1 MKIELWPI
9 DRVIPYIRNARKI
22 SNQAIDKVA
31 SSIKEYGF
39 RQPIVVDR
47 ADVIIAGHTRLLAAR
62 KLGLTTVPVHVAH
75 ELTPAQV
82 KAYRIMDNRSHEETD
97 WDSELL
103 LAEFEELKDL
113 GVDSAE
119 TGFDAREIDDLQA
132 NVAADEEEEHLPDG
146 PVHPV
151 TIIGDLWRC
160 GEHRIH
166 CGDATSPN
174 AVSRLLNGTKP
185 LLMSTDPPYGV
196 NYDPRWRMAH
206 DGGGRHALGRI
217 QNDDRVDWTP
227 ALQLFPGDIAYVW
240 HAGVHASEVA
250 TSLVSIGFEIRAQI
264 IWAKQHFVFGRGNY
278 HWQHEPCWFAVRQ
291 GKNSRWR
298 GDRTQSTL
306 WEVANLNPHGGN
318 REEQPSGHSTQKPVE
333 LMRRPIVNH
342 TEPGETMYDPFLG
355 SGTSLLAAEKTNR
368 LCYGMD
374 IDPQYVDLAIVRWQ
388 EATRRTATLDG
399 DGRTFE
405 EITQERMRLAEAT

>member
-1 MKIELWPI
+1 
-9 DRVIPYIRNARKI
+9 
-22 SNQAIDKVA
+22 
-31 SSIKEYGF
+31 
-39 RQPIVVDR
+39 
-47 ADVIIAGHTRLLAAR
+47 
-62 KLGLTTVPVHVAH
+62 
-75 ELTPAQV
+75 
-82 KAYRIMDNRSHEETD
+82 
-97 WDSELL
+97 
-103 LAEFEELKDL
+103 
-113 GVDSAE
+113 
-119 TGFDAREIDDLQA
+119 
-132 NVAADEEEEHLPDG
+132 
-146 PVHPV
+146 
-151 TIIGDLWRC
+151 
-160 GEHRIH
+160 
-166 CGDATSPN
+166 
-174 AVSRLLNGTKP
+174 
-185 LLMSTDPPYGV
+185 
-196 NYDPRWRMAH
+196 
-206 DGGGRHALGRI
+206 
-217 QNDDRVDWTP
+217 
-227 ALQLFPGDIAYVW
+227 
-240 HAGVHASEVA
+240 
-250 TSLVSIGFEIRAQI
+250 VSIGFEIRAQI

-291 GKNSRWR
+291 GKKSRWR